1 MKKNFGAVIL
11 AILLLV
17 SVSFAQ
23 QNKGQAAAGNIP
35 TGKVAFVDSRSF
47 GEGINEM
54 KKQLDKLENEFKP
67 RYQEIESLQGQLVS
81 LEEEIKKGSDARAI
95 QQKSEQA
102 ASLKKEFDRKREDFQ
117 ADYQKRSEVVL
128 GPLRDKVLKF
138 LEEYANTRNIII
150 VFDIS
155 GVSQAGLVFLN
166 PGTNITEDFVKEY
179 NKKNPAQ

>member
-11 AILLLV
+11 AILLFV
-17 SVSFAQ
+17 SVGLAQ
-23 QNKGQAAAGNIP
+23 QTKGPGAAGSIP

-67 RYQEIESLQGQLVS
+67 RYQELEALQGQLAT
-81 LEEEIKKGSDARAI
+81 LEEEVKKGTDARAI

-102 ASLKKEFDRKREDFQ
+102 TSVKKEFDRKREDFQ
-117 ADYQKRSEVVL
+117 ADYQKRSEIVL

-138 LEEYANTRNIII
+138 LEGYANGHNIIV

-155 GVSQAGLVFLN
+155 GISQAGLVFLN
-166 PGTNITEDFVKEY
+166 PGTNITEDFLKEY